1 MTKRA
6 FLFAALLLTTSTAFA
21 EEGETP
27 WHASGDISLDYSNYQ
42 YDGALAG
49 SPYSFTGNQWYS
61 TLNSTF
67 NKSLSNY
74 ESLGGRFTGLVNRS
88 DYRSQYKN
96 GSVEQFSFNYEKGD
110 AAIPFALDGGDI
122 YASFSPRSLQ
132 TPLKGASLELQPA
145 SSGAWRHS
153 VALVSGFDQG
163 IYRQINFDKNVYAG
177 ASWLMENEAYGS
189 VLLNNVYNYKRP
201 DAAISLVEL
210 QQNVTTI
217 AGETE
222 FNIAG
227 QTLNAETEIGALY
240 GDLAGTTPATT
251 RKDKLD
257 NGFFARIDGSSKIP
271 LTYSVEFERNGAH
284 YAPAGAVVTSN
295 QSRLESNLGWR
306 FGNGLRLSG
315 RHSRI
320 EESFETSNPLWQ
332 HDYGVRLTGP
342 FGFGIVEG
350 LTGTI
355 DGNITDTKD
364 AAETNRT
371 RNYVSGLSLSKT
383 ITEKWTGRYGFRW
396 RQNRNQI
403 SGNIANAQDHSFG
416 LDNNWNLD
424 KWNGAFSPGFVLTES
439 YDNTRSDF
447 QIGPQFSASASNGG
461 HALNASYQLRQI
473 DQKLP
478 VTGIFTQSATA
489 RYSYTVDEHN
499 IAVSGDYFHRNPDGA
514 LYTDAWRTGV
524 TYTYNFDFGG
534 EASAAP
540 AIETASASPSDDI
553 LLKPSLGISLGKWRE
568 GLREANLGE
577 PSQSGDIY
585 TLSDKPF
592 SRISLRQQLA
602 YRFDGGKLTKH
613 GVIFEPDSED
623 ASSLAR
629 DYQTA
634 LSDLIRK
641 YGRPSAT
648 YDTGDF
654 SLNLAEDIASGRFRR
669 LAEWKKGDRVL
680 RFGIPRQL
688 NNMVRFQLVGAD
700 SFGSPNNPLWG
711 IQ

>member
-1 MTKRA
+1 MNSRA
-6 FLFAALLLTTSTAFA
+6 FLFAALLLTTSSAFA

-27 WHASGDISLDYSNYQ
+27 WRASGDISLDYSNYQ
-42 YDGALAG
+42 YSGALAG
-49 SPYSFTGNQWYS
+49 SPYNFTGNQWFS

-96 GSVEQFSFNYEKGD
+96 ASVEQFSFNYEKGD

-132 TPLKGASLELQPA
+132 SPLKGAALELQPT

-163 IYRQINFDKNVYAG
+163 IYRQINFDKSVFAG

-201 DAAISLVEL
+201 DSAVSTVALE
-210 QQNVTTI
+210 QNVTTV

-227 QTLNAETEIGALY
+227 QTLNAETEIGTLV
-240 GDLAGTTPATT
+240 GDLAGSTPTTT

-257 NGFFARIDGSSKIP
+257 SGFFARLDGSSKIP
-271 LTYSVEFERNGAH
+271 LTYSIEFERNGAH

-306 FGNGLRLSG
+306 FADGLRLSG

-320 EESFETSNPLWQ
+320 ETNLETSNPLWQ
-332 HDYGVRLTGP
+332 HDYSARLSGP
-342 FGFGIVEG
+342 FGFGFVSG

-355 DGNITDTKD
+355 DGTMTETKD

-371 RNYVSGLSLSKT
+371 RSYVSGLSLAKT
-383 ITEKWTGRYGFRW
+383 LDESWTARYGFRW

-403 SGNIANAQDHSFG
+403 LGNISNAQDHSFG
-416 LDNNWNLD
+416 LDNNWSFDN
-424 KWNGAFSPGFVLTES
+424 WNGAFSPGFVLTES

-447 QIGPQFSASASNGG
+447 QIGPQFSASAANGG
-461 HALNASYQLRQI
+461 HALNVSYQLRQI

-499 IAVSGDYFHRNPDGA
+499 ISVSGDYFHRNPDGA

-534 EASAAP
+534 E
-540 AIETASASPSDDI
+540 ETATPTQTASISGADDT
-553 LLKPSLGISLGKWRE
+553 LLKPTLGITLGKWRE
-568 GLREANLGE
+568 NLTENNLGT
-577 PSQSGDIY
+577 PSQSGELY

-592 SRISLRQQLA
+592 SRINLRQQLA
-602 YRFDGGKLTKH
+602 YRFDNGKLTKH

-623 ASSLAR
+623 PSSLAR
-629 DYQTA
+629 DYQSV
-634 LSDLIRK
+634 LSELIRK

-669 LAEWKKGDRVL
+669 LAEWKKNDRVL
-680 RFGIPRQL
+680 RFGLPRQL
-688 NNMVRFQLVGAD
+688 NNSIRFELVGAD
-700 SFGSPNNPLWG
+700 SFASPNNPLWG
-711 IQ
+711 LK